1 MDRVIARTQS
11 ISTQHMMSLRERPVY
26 SRKLVS
32 PEGML
37 PAPFASA
44 AAATTTLAATATT
57 TAAAA
62 ASKTASA
69 PSAFSLGAGF
79 IHADLAA
86 LELLAVHRSDGR
98 LRLRVIGH
106 LHEAE
111 AAGLA
116 GKLVG
121 DYSGRINLAV
131 GAEKLPEVFVLAVKR
146 KIAYVNVHLRTP

>member
-32 PEGML
+32 PEGLL

-86 LELLAVHRSDGR
+86 LELLAVHRSDG
-98 LRLRVIGH
+98 
-106 LHEAE
+106 
-111 AAGLA
+111 LA